1 MRFQKSGICGRNI
14 LVPHGTFHAQHP
26 TFHIPHPTSHIQ
38 HLTSHILTSH
48 ILTSLSTCEIS
59 VPILRTGGAICVVD
73 KHPAWFLCRSVASA
87 GEIFL
92 CRIPHLTSHIH
103 HLTPNTP
110 HSTFHI
116 PHFTSHISHPTLHT
130 QHSQHPSLPAKYLC
144 LSSAPAAQSVLLT
157 STPHGFCVDLWHL
170 REKYSCAAWHIPNP
184 IFHLPHPT
192 SNISHSTFH
201 ILNTPPPNLHGFSRC
216 APPRVQIRHSQ
227 RIIATT

>member
-1 MRFQKSGICGRNI
+1 MRLQKSVDLWEKYSRGAW
-14 LVPHGTFHAQHP
+14 P
-26 TFHIPHPTSHIQ
+26 IPHPTSHIP
-38 HLTSHILTSH
+38 HSTSNTPYSTFS
-48 ILTSLSTCEIS
+48 TSLSACEIS

-92 CRIPHLTSHIH
+92 CRMAHSTSHISHLTSIIPHPSFHIH
-103 HLTPNTP
+103 HLTPNTL

-116 PHFTSHISHPTLHT
+116 PHFTSHIPHPTHHT

-170 REKYSCAAWHIPNP
+170 REKYSCAAWHIPHSAAP
-184 IFHLPHPT
+184 MRRT
-192 SNISHSTFH
+192 YSTFSTLLPQ
-201 ILNTPPPNLHGFSRC
+201 IYTVFSRC
-216 APPRVQIRHSQ
+216 ALPRVQIRHSQ
-227 RIIATT
+227 RIIATA